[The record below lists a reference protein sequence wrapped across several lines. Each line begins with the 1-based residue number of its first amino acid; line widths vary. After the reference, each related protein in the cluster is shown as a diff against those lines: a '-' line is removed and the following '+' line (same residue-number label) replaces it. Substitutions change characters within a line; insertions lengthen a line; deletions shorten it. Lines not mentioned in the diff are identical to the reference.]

1 MVIAGNLA
9 NLFQQDSKKI
19 LIEPLLGDRIYCLI
33 TQKDY
38 LFTEQQLCARHDVKS
53 IG

>member
-19 LIEPLLGDRIYCLI
+19 LIEEKER
-33 TQKDY
+33 K
-38 LFTEQQLCARHDVKS
+38 
-53 IG
+53 